1 MKKTVCKKEYDTE
14 TMTVVKKAAHG
25 AYGDPAGYEEVLYV
39 AADGKYFL
47 YGVGG
52 ETSPYPQEKLVSL
65 AKLKTLTPL
74 PPPPLGRAGGLK
86 KPPPPLLALCSGL
99 RKNLS
104 GKFTEKG

>member
-25 AYGDPAGYEEVLYV
+25 VYGDPAGYEEILYV

-52 ETSPYPQEKLVSL
+52 ETSPYPAEKLVSL
-65 AKLKTLTPL
+65 AKAK
-74 PPPPLGRAGGLK
+74 A
-86 KPPPPLLALCSGL
+86 AAW
-99 RKNLS
+99 
-104 GKFTEKG
+104 EKENA